1 MLIKN
6 NANKTEFLEEIKGKK
21 LYCYGAGKVFRD
33 FLRLYPHIDIYSV
46 VDRSADILK
55 DTFKNIKFITP
66 ERFLKECEDEKSV
79 LLITCFDY
87 VEIENELQKI
97 QSLNALPCY
106 VYYIMQEKD
115 GVKEMS
121 YDLNKYQLT
130 EFRYQDCMAGQKA
143 PTDVTII
150 AAKSGYKPITLNRG
164 TVTRGTEQ
172 TRLAWEDI
180 VDNLKEDSYL
190 ILQLPLLDDTE
201 GLYKI
206 FDIKKKKN
214 IKIIGIVHDI
224 NIVRGNPTE
233 YDFRQY
239 KVLKEVPDVLIVH
252 NMYMVKML
260 ADRGFDSD
268 RLVKLEIFDYLI
280 PDYKEIKESDG
291 IVIAGNLMESKAGYV
306 YQINKI
312 NNVTFNLFGA
322 NYNAKKPFD
331 NINYFGAFLPDELI
345 KNLTGKYGLVWDGD
359 SVETCSGG
367 KGEYLKINNPH
378 KLSLYLAVGLPVIIW
393 DEAAEA
399 DFVLRENVGFTV
411 RSLYDLP
418 GKMSDISNNN
428 YEIMKKNAEK
438 VGARLRN
445 GEYLTRALKKAEEK
459 IQEIRDGEHI

>member
-1 MLIKN
+1 M
-6 NANKTEFLEEIKGKK
+6 
-21 LYCYGAGKVFRD
+21 
-33 FLRLYPHIDIYSV
+33 
-46 VDRSADILK
+46 
-55 DTFKNIKFITP
+55 
-66 ERFLKECEDEKSV
+66 
-79 LLITCFDY
+79 
-87 VEIENELQKI
+87 
-97 QSLNALPCY
+97 
-106 VYYIMQEKD
+106 
-115 GVKEMS
+115 
-121 YDLNKYQLT
+121 
-130 EFRYQDCMAGQKA
+130 
-143 PTDVTII
+143 
-150 AAKSGYKPITLNRG
+150 
-164 TVTRGTEQ
+164 
-172 TRLAWEDI
+172 
-180 VDNLKEDSYL
+180 
-190 ILQLPLLDDTE
+190 
-201 GLYKI
+201 
-206 FDIKKKKN
+206 
-214 IKIIGIVHDI
+214 
-224 NIVRGNPTE
+224 
-233 YDFRQY
+233 
-239 KVLKEVPDVLIVH
+239 PDVLIVH

-378 KLSLYLAVGLPVIIW
+378 KLSLYLAAGLPVIIW

-411 RSLYDLP
+411 RSLYELP
-418 GKMSDISNNN
+418 GKMSDISDNN
-428 YEIMKKNAEK
+428 YEIMKKNAET

>member
-46 VDRSADILK
+46 VDRSADIIK

-97 QSLNALPCY
+97 QSLDALPCY

-180 VDNLKEDSYL
+180 ADNLKEDS
-190 ILQLPLLDDTE
+190 
-201 GLYKI
+201 
-206 FDIKKKKN
+206 
-214 IKIIGIVHDI
+214 
-224 NIVRGNPTE
+224 
-233 YDFRQY
+233 
-239 KVLKEVPDVLIVH
+239 
-252 NMYMVKML
+252 
-260 ADRGFDSD
+260 
-268 RLVKLEIFDYLI
+268 
-280 PDYKEIKESDG
+280 
-291 IVIAGNLMESKAGYV
+291 
-306 YQINKI
+306 
-312 NNVTFNLFGA
+312 
-322 NYNAKKPFD
+322 
-331 NINYFGAFLPDELI
+331 
-345 KNLTGKYGLVWDGD
+345 
-359 SVETCSGG
+359 
-367 KGEYLKINNPH
+367 
-378 KLSLYLAVGLPVIIW
+378 
-393 DEAAEA
+393 
-399 DFVLRENVGFTV
+399 
-411 RSLYDLP
+411 
-418 GKMSDISNNN
+418 
-428 YEIMKKNAEK
+428 
-438 VGARLRN
+438 
-445 GEYLTRALKKAEEK
+445 
-459 IQEIRDGEHI
+459 

>member
-55 DTFKNIKFITP
+55 DKFKSIKFITP

-115 GVKEMS
+115 GVKEIS

-180 VDNLKEDSYL
+180 ADNLKEDSYL

-206 FDIKKKKN
+206 FEIKKKKN

-252 NMYMVKML
+252 NMYMAKML

-268 RLVKLEIFDYLI
+268 RLVNLDIFDYLI
-280 PDYKEIKESDG
+280 PDYKEIKESEG

-322 NYNAKKPFD
+322 NYNAQKTFN

-359 SVETCSGG
+359 SIETCSGG

-411 RSLYDLP
+411 RSLYELP
-418 GKMSDISNNN
+418 GKMSDISDNN
-428 YEIMKKNAEK
+428 YEIMKKNAET

>member
-6 NANKTEFLEEIKGKK
+6 SANKTEFLEEIKGKK

-180 VDNLKEDSYL
+180 ADNLKEDSYL

-252 NMYMVKML
+252 NMFMVKML

-322 NYNAKKPFD
+322 NYNAKKSFD

-378 KLSLYLAVGLPVIIW
+378 KLSLYLAAGLPVIIW

-411 RSLYDLP
+411 RSLYELP
-418 GKMSDISNNN
+418 GKMSDISDNN
-428 YEIMKKNAEK
+428 YEIMKKNAET

>member
-46 VDRSADILK
+46 VDRSAVILK
-55 DTFKNIKFITP
+55 DKFKNIKFITP

-180 VDNLKEDSYL
+180 ADNLKEDSYL

>member
-6 NANKTEFLEEIKGKK
+6 SANKTEFLEEIKGKK

-180 VDNLKEDSYL
+180 ADNLKEDSYL

-260 ADRGFDSD
+260 ADRG
-268 RLVKLEIFDYLI
+268 
-280 PDYKEIKESDG
+280 
-291 IVIAGNLMESKAGYV
+291 
-306 YQINKI
+306 
-312 NNVTFNLFGA
+312 
-322 NYNAKKPFD
+322 
-331 NINYFGAFLPDELI
+331 
-345 KNLTGKYGLVWDGD
+345 
-359 SVETCSGG
+359 
-367 KGEYLKINNPH
+367 
-378 KLSLYLAVGLPVIIW
+378 
-393 DEAAEA
+393 
-399 DFVLRENVGFTV
+399 
-411 RSLYDLP
+411 
-418 GKMSDISNNN
+418 
-428 YEIMKKNAEK
+428 
-438 VGARLRN
+438 
-445 GEYLTRALKKAEEK
+445 
-459 IQEIRDGEHI
+459 

>member
-6 NANKTEFLEEIKGKK
+6 SANKTEFLEEIKEKK

-33 FLRLYPHIDIYSV
+33 FLKLYPYIDIYSV
-46 VDRSADILK
+46 VDRSADVLK
-55 DTFKNIKFITP
+55 DKFKNIKFITP
-66 ERFLKECEDEKSV
+66 EQFLKECEDKNSV

-87 VEIENELQKI
+87 VEIEEELQKI

-143 PTDVTII
+143 PADVTII

-172 TRLAWEDI
+172 TRLAWEYI
-180 VDNLKEDSYL
+180 ADNLKENSYL

-206 FDIKKKKN
+206 FEIKKKKN

-252 NMYMVKML
+252 NMYMAKML

-268 RLVKLEIFDYLI
+268 RLVNLDIFDYLI

-322 NYNAKKPFD
+322 NYNAQKTFN

-359 SVETCSGG
+359 SIETCSGG

-411 RSLYDLP
+411 RSLYELP
-418 GKMSDISNNN
+418 GKMSDISDNN
-428 YEIMKKNAEK
+428 YEIMKKNAET

>member
-21 LYCYGAGKVFRD
+21 LYCYGAGKGFRD

-180 VDNLKEDSYL
+180 ADNLKEDSYL

>member
-180 VDNLKEDSYL
+180 ADNLKEDSYL

-252 NMYMVKML
+252 NMYMAKML

-268 RLVKLEIFDYLI
+268 RLVNLDIFDYLI
-280 PDYKEIKESDG
+280 PDYKEIKESEG

-322 NYNAKKPFD
+322 NYNAQKTFN

-359 SVETCSGG
+359 SIETCSGG

>member
-97 QSLNALPCY
+97 QSLDALPCY

-180 VDNLKEDSYL
+180 ADNFKEDSYL

>member
-6 NANKTEFLEEIKGKK
+6 SANKTEFLEEIKEKK

-33 FLRLYPHIDIYSV
+33 FLKLYPYIDIYSV
-46 VDRSADILK
+46 VDRGADVLK
-55 DTFKNIKFITP
+55 DKFKNIKFITP
-66 ERFLKECEDEKSV
+66 EQFLKECEDKNSV

-87 VEIENELQKI
+87 VEIEEELQKTEI
-97 QSLNALPCY
+97 LNDLSCY
-106 VYYIMQEKD
+106 VYYIMQEID

-143 PTDVTII
+143 PADVTII
-150 AAKSGYKPITLNRG
+150 VAKSGYKPITLNRG

-172 TRLAWEDI
+172 TRLAWEYI
-180 VDNLKEDSYL
+180 ADNLKENSYL

-206 FDIKKKKN
+206 FKIKKKKN

-252 NMYMVKML
+252 NMYMAKML

-268 RLVKLEIFDYLI
+268 RLVNLDIFDYLI
-280 PDYKEIKESDG
+280 SDYKEIKQSEG

-322 NYNAKKPFD
+322 NYNAQKTFN

-359 SVETCSGG
+359 SIKTCSGG

-399 DFVLRENVGFTV
+399 DFVRRERVGITV
-411 RSLYDLP
+411 KSLWELP
-418 GKMSDISNNN
+418 QKLSDIGDKE
-428 YEIMKKNAEK
+428 YALIKKNAERI
-438 VGARLRN
+438 GARLRA
-445 GEYLTRALKKAEEK
+445 GEYMTKAVKRAEL
-459 IQEIRDGEHI
+459 IIGELNRKL

>member
-55 DTFKNIKFITP
+55 DKFKNIKFITP

-97 QSLNALPCY
+97 QFLNALPCY

-180 VDNLKEDSYL
+180 ADNLKEDSYL

>member
-55 DTFKNIKFITP
+55 DKFKNIKFITP

-130 EFRYQDCMAGQKA
+130 EFRYQDCTAGQKA

-180 VDNLKEDSYL
+180 ADNLKEDSYL

>member
-55 DTFKNIKFITP
+55 DKFKNIKFITP

-180 VDNLKEDSYL
+180 ADNLKEDSYL

-322 NYNAKKPFD
+322 NYNAKKQFD

>member
-6 NANKTEFLEEIKGKK
+6 NANKTEFLEKIKGKK

-46 VDRSADILK
+46 VDISADILK
-55 DTFKNIKFITP
+55 DKFKNIKFITP
-66 ERFLKECEDEKSV
+66 DQFLKECEDEKSV

-180 VDNLKEDSYL
+180 ADNLKEDSYL

-224 NIVRGNPTE
+224 NIVMGNPTE

-331 NINYFGAFLPDELI
+331 NINYFGAFLPNELI

>member
-180 VDNLKEDSYL
+180 ADNLKEDSYL

-411 RSLYDLP
+411 GSLYDLP

-445 GEYLTRALKKAEEK
+445 GEYLTSALKKAEEK

>member
-180 VDNLKEDSYL
+180 ADNLKEDSYL

-252 NMYMVKML
+252 NMYMAKML

-268 RLVKLEIFDYLI
+268 RLVNLDIFDYLI
-280 PDYKEIKESDG
+280 PDYKEIKESEG

-322 NYNAKKPFD
+322 NYNAQKTFN

-359 SVETCSGG
+359 SIETCSGG

-411 RSLYDLP
+411 RSLYELP
-418 GKMSDISNNN
+418 GKMSDISDNN
-428 YEIMKKNAEK
+428 YEIMKKNVET

>member
-33 FLRLYPHIDIYSV
+33 FLRLYPHIDIYWV

-55 DTFKNIKFITP
+55 DKFKNIKFITP

-180 VDNLKEDSYL
+180 ADNLKEDSYL